1 MTDLNDHSTR
11 SHALLSASSA
21 HRWIHC
27 PMSATAEATEPDQ
40 ETDFSKEGTLAH
52 EVAEWVASGRSRDTG
67 LDKGSEDGITGEM
80 VECAESYAEYIHEH
94 VKGASAEILLEQRLD
109 FSPWVPEGF
118 GTGDC
123 LILEDRHLTIIDY
136 KYGIGVPVSAENND
150 QMRCYAL
157 GALND
162 YGSLYDIEN
171 VTMCIFQPRINNV
184 SEWEQT
190 SEELTRWAENDLRP
204 AAEKAFNGKGG
215 YCAGAWCKF
224 CKHAGKCRELTKV
237 CTKTVDLFGKKRKV
251 EILAPFEIDE
261 ILRSFPMIELWMK
274 RITETALQRM
284 MNGEAIPGQKLV
296 EGRST
301 RKWDNPEQVIAELRT
316 DYPESEY
323 MTKPELMSVA
333 ALEKSIGKKNVAT
346 LVGGH
351 IVKDPGKIGIAP
363 VEDKRPEYKPG
374 GEFENLDP

>member
-1 MTDLNDHSTR
+1 MAELNDHSTR
-11 SHALLSASSA
+11 SHAILSASSA

-80 VECAESYAEYIHEH
+80 IEFAESYAEYIHEH

-162 YGSLYDIEN
+162 YGSLYDIDG

-190 SEELTRWAENDLRP
+190 TEDLMRWAEKELKP

-251 EILAPFEIDE
+251 ESLAPFEIDE

-284 MNGEAIPGQKLV
+284 MNGEEIPGQKLV

-301 RKWDNPEQVIAELRT
+301 RKWDSPEQVIAELRT

-333 ALEKSIGKKNVAT
+333 ALEKSIGKKNVAV

-351 IVKDPGKIGIAP
+351 VVKAPGKIDIVP